1 MINIVAHITAKPG
14 KRAEIL
20 AAFRTY
26 LPTVLAEE
34 GCIEYAPLVD
44 TEGIS
49 RKVQTPLGADTLM
62 VIEKWSNLEAL
73 RAHGA
78 ATSTATFTARIDD
91 LAVTRTIHVLSPA

>member
-1 MINIVAHITAKPG
+1 VINIVALITAKPG

-34 GCIEYAPLVD
+34 GCIEYTPLVD
-44 TEGIS
+44 TEGLSKKI
-49 RKVQTPLGADTLM
+49 QTPIGNDTLM
-62 VIEKWSNLEAL
+62 VIEKWSSLDAL

-78 ATSTATFTARIDD
+78 ATNTATFTALVDD
-91 LAVTRTIHVLSPA
+91 LASTRTIHILSAA